1 MAINRIQFQQ
11 GLSFRAFQAAY
22 GTEEQCLEAMVKAK
36 WPDGFHCPRCG
47 GGAAYFVAQ
56 RRLFQC
62 KVCRHQTSVMVGTVC
77 ESSHLPL
84 RTWFEAMYRLSQGKH
99 SISALEL
106 KRCLGVRYPTAYYL
120 KQKILCAT
128 DAAEAGRTLQ
138 NRVEIDDAYA
148 GGATHDGKRG
158 RGAAGKQPFLVAV
171 ETAME
176 NHRKVIYAVLKVLP
190 DFKRETIVAW
200 AEQTLAPEAHV
211 VSDGLASF
219 GGVTDMGASHEPIK
233 SEGGWRG
240 SKMEA
245 FQAVNTVIS
254 NLKGNILGVCR
265 WCSARHLSRYL
276 AEFQF
281 RFNNRFDLKAI
292 FPALFIAVVRTA
304 PHPVSDLVAEACG

>member
-1 MAINRIQFQQ
+1 MAINRIQYQQ
-11 GLSFRAFQAAY
+11 GLSFRAFQSAY

-36 WPDGFHCPRCG
+36 WPVGFHCPRCG

-56 RRLFQC
+56 RPLFQC
-62 KVCRHQTSVMVGTVC
+62 KACRRQTSVTVGTVC

-128 DAAEAGRTLQ
+128 DAAEVSRTLQ

-148 GGATHDGKRG
+148 GGATHDSKRG

-176 NHRKVIYAVLKVLP
+176 TKGRSSTPSSRFLP
-190 DFKRETIVAW
+190 NFKRETIVAW

-219 GGVTDMGASHEPIK
+219 GCVTDPGASYEPIK

-245 FQAVNTVIS
+245 FQSVNTVIS

-265 WCSARHLSRYL
+265 WCSAWHLSRYL
-276 AEFQF
+276 AEF
-281 RFNNRFDLKAI
+281 
-292 FPALFIAVVRTA
+292 
-304 PHPVSDLVAEACG
+304 

>member
-1 MAINRIQFQQ
+1 MAINHIQFQQ

-36 WPDGFHCPRCG
+36 WPVGFHCPKCG
-47 GGAAYFVAQ
+47 GGAAYFVAR

-84 RTWFEAMYRLSQGKH
+84 RIWFEAMYRLSQGKH

-128 DAAEAGRTLQ
+128 DAAESGRKLQ

-148 GGATHDGKRG
+148 GGATHEGKRG
-158 RGAAGKQPFLVAV
+158 RGAPGKQPFLVAV

-176 NHRKVIYAVLKVLP
+176 NHRKVIYAVLKVVS

-200 AEQTLAPEAHV
+200 AEQTLDPKAHV

-219 GGVTDMGASHEPIK
+219 AGVTETGASHEPIK

-292 FPALFIAVVRTA
+292 FQALLVAVVRTA
-304 PHPVSDLVAEACG
+304 PHPVRSLVNEAGG